1 MSKYLITFDMNTK
14 FLAKNSCSS
23 NQENPYT
30 DIKQV
35 MENHSFNHIQDGV
48 YIGQEGASEA
58 HGTLAI
64 QELTAKFDW
73 FYSCVSNIKFYRL
86 ESILDAQFIA
96 DRVHKAKTA
105 FNNRMSMLEQSL
117 IESGLEKKQIKNI
130 LSNQQFMMESENCLN
145 SSQTLSENS
154 SKPS

>member
-1 MSKYLITFDMNTK
+1 M
-14 FLAKNSCSS
+14 
-23 NQENPYT
+23 
-30 DIKQV
+30 
-35 MENHSFNHIQDGV
+35 
-48 YIGQEGASEA
+48 
-58 HGTLAI
+58 AI
-64 QELTAKFDW
+64 
-73 FYSCVSNIKFYRL
+73 NN
-86 ESILDAQFIA
+86 
-96 DRVHKAKTA
+96 KAKTA